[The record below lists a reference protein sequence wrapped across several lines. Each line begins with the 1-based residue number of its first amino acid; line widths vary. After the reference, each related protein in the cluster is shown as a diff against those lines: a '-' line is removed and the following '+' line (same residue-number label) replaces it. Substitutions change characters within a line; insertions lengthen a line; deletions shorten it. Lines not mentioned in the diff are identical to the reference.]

1 MVVLINPY
9 SGKPVD
15 ASEAAAERLVK
26 VGFRPVV
33 EDVKPEPKRRGRPK
47 KSD

>member
-1 MVVLINPY
+1 MVVLINPH
-9 SGKPVD
+9 SGKSVD
-15 ASEAAAERLVK
+15 ASEASVERLIGA
-26 VGFRPVV
+26 GFRPVV